1 MMAEDLWTECSIF
14 DFFSKIVLTW
24 FGGKKCQNENETGT
38 WKYNCSFWCMLM
50 FANVLKLSN

>member
-1 MMAEDLWTECSIF
+1 MMAEF
-14 DFFSKIVLTW
+14 DFFSKIVVTW